1 MLVAVTVTVC
11 WLATIAGARYTPL
24 VIVPTAGFR
33 DHVTVAFEL
42 PLTSGVKVALWPPS
56 SSALPGDKLRLTEV
70 RVMVA
75 VAVLVGS
82 STLATVSVTV
92 CGLPMD
98 AGAV

>member
-1 MLVAVTVTVC
+1 LLT
-11 WLATIAGARYTPL
+11 
-24 VIVPTAGFR
+24 VPTAGFR
-33 DHVTVAFEL
+33 DHVTAAFEL

-56 SSALPGDKLRLTEV
+56 SSALAGDKLRLTEV

-92 CGLPMD
+92 CKLPMD